1 MRLIS
6 PVVVLAEPVAEG
18 DRRELRR
25 LTADDVLGTDAVLVG
40 PHRHVHRDS
49 DRLPGLDVVQIDVRV
64 RRAKLLEDHLIL
76 ENAVQKPKLP
86 YRTAVL
92 GDPNVDVPGSVVAR
106 GHRDDLGTSGAEGRH
121 QVHPVQKG
129 DPTRE
134 NHENHDCR
142 GEHQPLQELLRLGL
156 GRLGLEH
163 PSEIDVGHGLPL
175 DVVGRTHPARGVA
188 VRLDCGHFL
197 CVIHLCPLLG
207 LR

>member
-6 PVVVLAEPVAEG
+6 PVLVLAEPVAEG

-25 LTADDVLGTDAVLVG
+25 FAADDVLGTDAVLVG

-49 DRLPGLDVVQIDVRV
+49 DRLPGLDVVQIYARV

-106 GHRDDLGTSGAEGRH
+106 GDGHDLASGCAVGRHEVHAEPERDDERDGHEDAHRDSEH
-121 QVHPVQKG
+121 QVLH
-129 DPTRE
+129 
-134 NHENHDCR
+134 
-142 GEHQPLQELLRLGL
+142 ELLRLPRRCL
-156 GRLGLEH
+156 GVQDALKV
-163 PSEIDVGHGLPL
+163 DVGHGLPL